1 MKGSIRNMEEN
12 NSKNKKVNNSSKK
25 SIIIVAIVIAFIFS
39 NIMFFYIGNVF
50 AFSGLTLKNVSED
63 VAKDLGD
70 IKDVKKYNLLFQV
83 REALLAKYDGQ
94 IDDDALLEAA
104 IKGMTQS
111 LKDPYTVFM
120 NENEYK
126 SFVEQSEGH
135 FVGIGAQ
142 LGIKDDKVTIV
153 APIEGSPAEKAGLK
167 SGDVILKVDGTDIVE
182 PNVEKT
188 ISMIK
193 GEQGKPVTLTVA
205 RANSQDLDI
214 TIVRDV
220 IKVVSV
226 RGEIIDGNV
235 GYIQI
240 ASFDEDVAKNFK
252 EKIIELKN
260 QGMKGMILDLR
271 GNPGGFLGEAVNVA
285 SQFIPKGKV
294 VTYTVDKY
302 ENKQES
308 KSVGGEAEGMPLV
321 ILIDGGSASA
331 SEVVTGAL
339 RDYKAGTIVGTTSF
353 GKGVVQQL
361 IEFKDG
367 SGGLKVTT
375 SKYYTPNGE
384 NIHKIGIKPDIEVT
398 IPEEMLSKEYNRSI
412 DPQFNKGLEVIKDK
426 LK

>member
-1 MKGSIRNMEEN
+1 MEEN
-12 NSKNKKVNNSSKK
+12 NGKNIKRNNKYKKPL
-25 SIIIVAIVIAFIFS
+25 IIIGIVIIFIFS
-39 NIMFFYIGNVF
+39 NITFFYIGNVF
-50 AFSGLTLKNVSED
+50 AFNGLSLKSVSKD

-70 IKDVKKYNLLFQV
+70 IKDVKKYDLLFQV
-83 REALLAKYDGQ
+83 RDALLAKYDGE
-94 IDDDALLEAA
+94 IDDDTLLEAA

-111 LKDPYTVFM
+111 LNDPYTIFM
-120 NENEYK
+120 NSNEYK

-142 LGIKDDKVTIV
+142 LGIKDDKVTVV
-153 APIEGSPAEKAGLK
+153 APIEGSPAEEAGLK
-167 SGDVILKVDGTDIVE
+167 SGDVILKVDGKDITE

-205 RANSQDLDI
+205 RTSSQSLDI
-214 TIVRDV
+214 TIIRNV
-220 IKVVSV
+220 IKMISV
-226 RGEIIDGNV
+226 KGEILDGDI

-240 ASFDEDVAKNFK
+240 SSFDEDVAKNFK
-252 EKIIELKN
+252 EKIIQLKN

-285 SQFIPKGKV
+285 SQFIQKGKV
-294 VTYTVDKY
+294 VTYTIDKY
-302 ENKQES
+302 DNKQES
-308 KSVGGEAEGMPLV
+308 NSVGGEAEGMPLV

-339 RDYKAGTIVGTTSF
+339 RDYGVGTTIGTTSF

-367 SGGLKVTT
+367 NGGLKVTT

-384 NIHKIGIKPDIEVT
+384 NIHKVGIKPDIEVT
-398 IPEEMLSKEYNRSI
+398 IPEEILSKEYNRSI
-412 DPQFNKGLEVIKDK
+412 DPQFNKALETIKDK

>member
-1 MKGSIRNMEEN
+1 MEEN
-12 NSKNKKVNNSSKK
+12 NSKNIKKNNKYKK
-25 SIIIVAIVIAFIFS
+25 SLIIIGIVIVFIFS

-50 AFSGLTLKNVSED
+50 AFNGLSLKSVSKD

-70 IKDVKKYNLLFQV
+70 IKDVKKYDLLFQV
-83 REALLAKYDGQ
+83 RDALLAKYDGE
-94 IDDDALLEAA
+94 IDDDTLLEAA

-111 LKDPYTVFM
+111 LNDPYTIFM
-120 NENEYK
+120 NSNEYK

-142 LGIKDDKVTIV
+142 LGIKDDKVTVV
-153 APIEGSPAEKAGLK
+153 APIEGSPAEEAGLK
-167 SGDVILKVDGTDIVE
+167 SGDVILKVDGKDITE

-205 RANSQDLDI
+205 RASSQSLDI
-214 TIVRDV
+214 TIIRDV
-220 IKVVSV
+220 IKMISV
-226 RGEIIDGNV
+226 KGEVLDGDI

-240 ASFDEDVAKNFK
+240 SSFDEDVARNFK

-294 VTYTVDKY
+294 VTYTIDKY
-302 ENKQES
+302 DNKQES
-308 KSVGGEAEGMPLV
+308 NSVGGEAEGMPLV

-339 RDYKAGTIVGTTSF
+339 RDYGAGTTIGTTSF

-367 SGGLKVTT
+367 NGGLKVTT

-384 NIHKIGIKPDIEVT
+384 NIHKVGIKPDIEVT
-398 IPEEMLSKEYNRSI
+398 IPEEILSKEYDRSI
-412 DPQFNKGLEVIKDK
+412 DPQFNKALEAIKDK

>member
-1 MKGSIRNMEEN
+1 MEEN
-12 NSKNKKVNNSSKK
+12 KNQKGKKYKK
-25 SIIIVAIVIAFIFS
+25 PAIIVGIVLVFLIS
-39 NIMFFYIGNVF
+39 NTMFFYIGNMA
-50 AFSGLTLKNVSED
+50 AFSGISLISVSED
-63 VAKDLGD
+63 VAKDVSEV
-70 IKDVKKYNLLFQV
+70 KDVAKYELLFQV
-83 REALLAKYDGQ
+83 RDALLTKYDGE
-94 IDDDALLEAA
+94 IDDNDLLEAA

-111 LKDPYTVFM
+111 LNDPYTVFM
-120 NENEYK
+120 NSDEYT

-142 LGIKDDKVTIV
+142 LGIKDDKVTVV
-153 APIEGSPAEKAGLK
+153 APLEGSPAEKAGLK
-167 SGDVILKVDGTDIVE
+167 AGDVILKVDGTDITE

-193 GEQGKPVTLTVA
+193 GEQGEPVTLTIS
-205 RANSQDLDI
+205 REGSEYQDI

-220 IKVVSV
+220 VKVVSV
-226 RGEIIDGNV
+226 KGELIDGNI

-240 ASFDEDVAKNFK
+240 SSFDEDVAENFK
-252 EKIIELKN
+252 EKIVELKN

-271 GNPGGFLGEAVNVA
+271 GNPGGYLTEAVKVA
-285 SQFIPKGKV
+285 SQFIPKGEI
-294 VTYTVDKY
+294 VTYTIDKY
-302 ENKQES
+302 GNKQES

-361 IEFKDG
+361 IEFSDG
-367 SGGLKVTT
+367 NGGLKVTT

-384 NIHKIGIKPDIEVT
+384 NIHKIGIEPDIEVE
-398 IPEEMLSKEYNRSI
+398 IPDEISQQEYDRSI
-412 DPQFNKGLEVIKDK
+412 DPQFNKALEVIKEK
-426 LK
+426 I

>member
-1 MKGSIRNMEEN
+1 MEEN
-12 NSKNKKVNNSSKK
+12 NSKNIKKNNKYKK
-25 SIIIVAIVIAFIFS
+25 SLIIIGIVIVFIFS

-50 AFSGLTLKNVSED
+50 AFNGLSLKSVSKD

-70 IKDVKKYNLLFQV
+70 IKDVKKYDLLFQV
-83 REALLAKYDGQ
+83 RDALLAKYDGE
-94 IDDDALLEAA
+94 IDDDTLLEAA

-111 LKDPYTVFM
+111 LNDPYTIFM
-120 NENEYK
+120 NSDEYK

-142 LGIKDDKVTIV
+142 LGIKDDKVTVV
-153 APIEGSPAEKAGLK
+153 APIEGSPAEEAGLK
-167 SGDVILKVDGTDIVE
+167 SGDVILKVDGKDITE

-205 RANSQDLDI
+205 RASSQSLDI
-214 TIVRDV
+214 TIIRDV
-220 IKVVSV
+220 IKMISV
-226 RGEIIDGNV
+226 KGEVLDGDI

-240 ASFDEDVAKNFK
+240 SSFDEDVAKNFK

-294 VTYTVDKY
+294 VTYTIDKY
-302 ENKQES
+302 DNKQES
-308 KSVGGEAEGMPLV
+308 NSVGGEAEGMPLV

-339 RDYKAGTIVGTTSF
+339 RDYGAGTTIGTTSF

-367 SGGLKVTT
+367 NGGLKVTT

-384 NIHKIGIKPDIEVT
+384 NIHKVGIKPDIEVT
-398 IPEEMLSKEYNRSI
+398 IPEEILSKEYDRSI
-412 DPQFNKGLEVIKDK
+412 DPQFNKALESIKDK

>member
-1 MKGSIRNMEEN
+1 MEGN
-12 NSKNKKVNNSSKK
+12 NSKNIKKNNKYKK
-25 SIIIVAIVIAFIFS
+25 SLIIIGIVIVFIFS

-50 AFSGLTLKNVSED
+50 AFNGLSLKSVSKD

-70 IKDVKKYNLLFQV
+70 IKDVKKYDLLFQV
-83 REALLAKYDGQ
+83 RDALLAKYDGE
-94 IDDDALLEAA
+94 IDDDTLLEAA

-111 LKDPYTVFM
+111 LNDPYTIFM
-120 NENEYK
+120 NSNEYK

-142 LGIKDDKVTIV
+142 LGIKDDKVTVV
-153 APIEGSPAEKAGLK
+153 APIEGSPAEEAGLK
-167 SGDVILKVDGTDIVE
+167 SGDVILKVDGKDITE

-205 RANSQDLDI
+205 RASSQSLDI
-214 TIVRDV
+214 TIIRDV
-220 IKVVSV
+220 IKMISV
-226 RGEIIDGNV
+226 KGEVLDGDI

-240 ASFDEDVAKNFK
+240 SSFDEDVARNFK

-294 VTYTVDKY
+294 VTYTIDKY
-302 ENKQES
+302 DNKQES
-308 KSVGGEAEGMPLV
+308 NSVGGEAEGMPLV

-339 RDYKAGTIVGTTSF
+339 RDYGAGTTIGTTSF

-367 SGGLKVTT
+367 NGGLKVTT

-384 NIHKIGIKPDIEVT
+384 NIHKVGIKPDIEVT
-398 IPEEMLSKEYNRSI
+398 IPEEILSKEYDRSI
-412 DPQFNKGLEVIKDK
+412 DPQFNKALEAIKDK

>member
-1 MKGSIRNMEEN
+1 MEDN
-12 NSKNKKVNNSSKK
+12 NSKSRRRNNKFKK
-25 SIIIVAIVIAFIFS
+25 PLIIVGIVIMFLFS
-39 NIMFFYIGNVF
+39 NIMFFYMGNIF
-50 AFSGLTLKNVSED
+50 AFNGLSLKNVSED
-63 VAKDLGD
+63 VAKDLND
-70 IKDVKKYNLLFQV
+70 IKDVKKYDLLFQV
-83 REALLAKYDGQ
+83 RDALLAKYDGE
-94 IDDDALLEAA
+94 IDDNVLLESA

-120 NENEYK
+120 NASEYK

-135 FVGIGAQ
+135 FVGIGAH
-142 LGIKDDKVTIV
+142 LGIKDDKVTV
-153 APIEGSPAEKAGLK
+153 VSPIEGSPAEEAGLK
-167 SGDVILKVDGTDIVE
+167 SGDVILKVDGTDITE

-188 ISMIK
+188 VSMIK
-193 GEQGKPVTLTVA
+193 GEQGKPVTLTIA
-205 RANSQDLDI
+205 RANSKEIDI

-226 RGEIIDGNV
+226 RGEIIDGNI

-240 ASFDEDVAKNFK
+240 SSFDEDVAKNFK
-252 EKIIELKN
+252 EKIVELKN
-260 QGMKGMILDLR
+260 KGMKGMILDLR

-285 SQFIPKGKV
+285 SQFIPKGEV

-302 ENKQES
+302 GNKQES
-308 KSVGGEAEGMPLV
+308 KSIGGEAEGMPLV

-339 RDYKAGTIVGTTSF
+339 RDYGAGTIIGTTSF

-367 SGGLKVTT
+367 NGGLKVTT

-384 NIHKIGIKPDIEVT
+384 NIHKIGIKPDVEVT
-398 IPEEMLSKEYNRSI
+398 IPEEILSKEYDRSI
-412 DPQFNKGLEVIKDK
+412 DPQFNKAVEAMKDK

>member
-1 MKGSIRNMEEN
+1 MEEN
-12 NSKNKKVNNSSKK
+12 NHNKGKNKYKK
-25 SIIIVAIVIAFIFS
+25 SLIIVGIVIVFLFS
-39 NIMFFYIGNVF
+39 NFLFFYIGNIF
-50 AFSGLTLKNVSED
+50 AFNGLSLISVSEN
-63 VAKDLGD
+63 VAKD
-70 IKDVKKYNLLFQV
+70 ISEVKDAKKYDLLFQV
-83 REALLAKYDGQ
+83 RDALLTKYDGE

-120 NENEYK
+120 NSNEYK

-142 LGIKDDKVTIV
+142 LGIKNDKVTV
-153 APIEGSPAEKAGLK
+153 VSPIEGSPAEKAGLRA
-167 SGDVILKVDGTDIVE
+167 GDVILKVDDKEIVE

-193 GEQGKPVTLTVA
+193 GDQGKTVTLTVS
-205 RANSQDLDI
+205 REGSEYLDI
-214 TIVRDV
+214 SIVRDV
-220 IKVVSV
+220 VKVISVS
-226 RGEIIDGNV
+226 GELIDGDI

-240 ASFDEDVAKNFK
+240 SSFDEDVAKNFND
-252 EKIIELKN
+252 KIVELKA

-271 GNPGGFLGEAVNVA
+271 GNPGGFLGEAVKVS

-294 VTYTVDKY
+294 VTYTIDKY
-302 ENKQES
+302 DNKQES
-308 KSVGGEAEGMPLV
+308 KSFGGEAEGMPLV

-339 RDYKAGTIVGTTSF
+339 RDYEAGTIIGTTSF
-353 GKGVVQQL
+353 GKGIVQQL

-367 SGGLKVTT
+367 GGGLKVTT

-384 NIHKIGIKPDIEVT
+384 NIHKIGIKPDIQVE
-398 IPEEMLSKEYNRSI
+398 IPEEILHKEYNRSI
-412 DPQFNKGLEVIKDK
+412 DPQFNKGLEVIKEK
-426 LK
+426 IK

>member
-1 MKGSIRNMEEN
+1 MEEN
-12 NSKNKKVNNSSKK
+12 NSKNIKKNNKYKK
-25 SIIIVAIVIAFIFS
+25 SLIIIGIVIVFIFS

-50 AFSGLTLKNVSED
+50 AFNGLSLKSVSKD

-70 IKDVKKYNLLFQV
+70 IKDVKKYDLLFQV
-83 REALLAKYDGQ
+83 RDALLAKYDGE
-94 IDDDALLEAA
+94 IDDDTLLEAA

-111 LKDPYTVFM
+111 LNDPYTIFM
-120 NENEYK
+120 NSDEYK

-142 LGIKDDKVTIV
+142 LGIKDDKVTVV
-153 APIEGSPAEKAGLK
+153 APIEGSPAEEAGLK
-167 SGDVILKVDGTDIVE
+167 SGDVILKVDGKDITE

-205 RANSQDLDI
+205 RASSQSLDI
-214 TIVRDV
+214 TIIRDV
-220 IKVVSV
+220 IKMISV
-226 RGEIIDGNV
+226 KGEVLYGDI

-240 ASFDEDVAKNFK
+240 SSFDEDVAKNFK

-294 VTYTVDKY
+294 VTYTIDKY
-302 ENKQES
+302 DNKQES
-308 KSVGGEAEGMPLV
+308 NSAGGEAEGMPLV

-339 RDYKAGTIVGTTSF
+339 RDYGAGTTIGTTSF

-367 SGGLKVTT
+367 NGGLKVTT

-384 NIHKIGIKPDIEVT
+384 NIHKVGIKPDIEVT
-398 IPEEMLSKEYNRSI
+398 IPEEILSKEYDRSI
-412 DPQFNKGLEVIKDK
+412 DPQFNKALEAIKDK